1 VGASSSLTF
10 VFHFS
15 FVEEFF
21 NLEVMGLSSSH
32 GFSYMEDNCSFSS
45 SSDDKLI

>member
-10 VFHFS
+10 LFHFS

-21 NLEVMGLSSSH
+21 HLEVMGLSSSR
-32 GFSYMEDNCSFSS
+32 GLSCVEDNCSFSS
-45 SSDDKLI
+45 LSDDEMI